1 MADDLS
7 LVALF
12 LGAGKGPMADLP
24 LVAVIVG
31 AAIIGLLAHLLGL
44 IADRRAL
51 PRTGAVL
58 ERSLVK
64 RARAPLLAIF
74 PLASIGIA
82 MGIVRLR
89 PSVEAWLSHLL
100 SILLVASIAWLG
112 AQMTYVVEDVI
123 LARFSIED
131 ADNLRARRIR
141 TQIQVFRR
149 IVVVLVIVLAA
160 AVILLSFRQVRAAG
174 AGLLASAGL
183 IGLMAGVAAKP
194 VATNV
199 LAGMQIAIS
208 QPIRV
213 DDVVVVQGEWGR
225 IEEIN
230 LTYVVVRIWD
240 LRRLVL
246 PISWFITNTFEN
258 WTRSSAALLGY
269 VHMEVDFQT
278 PIDELRKH
286 LGEMLAQH
294 PLWDRQVWNLQA
306 TQWGPTTLQLRALM
320 STRDSSSRWDL
331 ECAVREEMV
340 TWLNQRMPESL
351 PRYRAEFPIHDNG
364 ADPTAPEPNVIR

>member
-1 MADDLS
+1 MPEMDL
-7 LVALF
+7 LAVAVKTAKAPL
-12 LGAGKGPMADLP
+12 PSLP
-24 LVAVIVG
+24 LLGVLVG
-31 AAIIGLLAHLLGL
+31 AAAVGILAHLIGVL
-44 IADRRAL
+44 AARRSL
-51 PRTGAVL
+51 PKTGAVM
-58 ERSLVK
+58 ERSLLR
-64 RARAPLLAIF
+64 RAKAPLRVIF
-74 PLASIGIA
+74 PLAAIA
-82 MGIVRLR
+82 IALGIVRM
-89 PSVEAWLSHLL
+89 PPAMGQWMSHLVT
-100 SILLVASIAWLG
+100 IALVAATGWLG
-112 AQMTYVVEDVI
+112 VQMTYVVEDVV

-131 ADNLRARRIR
+131 ADNLRARRVR

-149 IVVVLVIVLAA
+149 VIVVLLIVLAA

-183 IGLMAGVAAKP
+183 IGIMAGVAAKP

-199 LAGMQIAIS
+199 LAGIQIAIS

-269 VHMEVDFQT
+269 VHMEVDFRT
-278 PIDELRKH
+278 PVDDLRKH
-286 LGEMLAQH
+286 LGEVLEHH
-294 PLWDRQVWNLQA
+294 PLWDHQVWNLQV

-320 STRDSSSRWDL
+320 STPDSSSRWDL
-331 ECAVREEMV
+331 ECAVREEMI
-340 TWLNQRMPESL
+340 TWLNENYPESL
-351 PRYRAEFPIHDNG
+351 PRYRAELPGPSNG
-364 ADPTAPEPNVIR
+364 SGQLPVGPR